1 MRSLRGSGLD
11 HGIMTIGG
19 TPLRALVRDMLAL
32 VDHEGAYAIGD
43 NISGFSVDIAQSR
56 IDFASGAAFTETAL
70 ERLASA
76 IEARIAFD
84 RARAMLVAAGSEAT
98 HFPLW
103 LISGSAALAKWF
115 VWSRMQNSLRRV
127 LAFSDHVGLSPIY
140 GQFERP
146 TRRAVGQGAAKIR
159 IRGGEAIAER
169 IELPGRHRCT
179 LTIGTQTRVRIE
191 GIRSRKQSSPPCLM
205 IPTVARR
212 AGWPQSSTIPF
223 SRRRICG
230 LGEPLMTARRRYS
243 RLKTISKFLRL
254 SPTPSGPF
262 FRRMQIRLIPGA
274 LRRAKLRLS
283 ILSLMKDADP
293 SRLDGTEVSQAM
305 RPGPR

>member
-1 MRSLRGSGLD
+1 
-11 HGIMTIGG
+11 MTIGG

-56 IDFASGAAFTETAL
+56 IDFAFGAVFTETAL

-191 GIRSRKQSSPPCLM
+191 GNPLPE
-205 IPTVARR
+205 TVLTALSHDPDS
-212 AGWPQSSTIPF
+212 GT
-223 SRRRICG
+223 SRRMAAVIDH
-230 LGEPLMTARRRYS
+230 
-243 RLKTISKFLRL
+243 
-254 SPTPSGPF
+254 PF
-262 FRRMQIRLIPGA
+262 FAEADLRIGRAFNDGQATIFEIEDHQQVLAPIPDTVWSV
-274 LRRAKLRLS
+274 LPQ
-283 ILSLMKDADP
+283 DADP
-293 SRLDGTEVSQAM
+293 AHPWRATAREIAALYTLVDEGRRSLT
-305 RPGPR
+305 P